1 MKQPFWKVKHDFLC
15 LKIIGMLDKDSPKSQ
30 IISVIQQLRLENFPE
45 VRYNDGSHYTKDEH
59 GRFTGST
66 STGSSSSGSVNR
78 ISGAI
83 SGALDPYS
91 QAAEDHAKRY
101 YELVRHM
108 TGDTQKIAENTH
120 IGKDKID
127 KIKNHVFIKEHDLW
141 DGQKR
146 RFDPSYHMAQSW
158 QRLMNGKNIK
168 EQDWILLKH
177 EYCELRYMEKGL
189 TQDQAHIKASKR
201 YNYAKYC
208 D

>member
-1 MKQPFWKVKHDFLC
+1 MWIYKHDLKCMKIAGMLLKDKPSGEIIKEIYSLC
-15 LKIIGMLDKDSPKSQ
+15 L
-30 IISVIQQLRLENFPE
+30 VNNAE

-66 STGSSSSGSVNR
+66 SSGGSASSGGGYK

-83 SGALDPYS
+83 NGALDPYS
-91 QAAEDHAKRY
+91 KAADDHAKRY

-108 TGDTQKIAENTH
+108 TTDTQKISENTN
-120 IGKDKID
+120 ICKDKID
-127 KIKNHVFIKEHDLW
+127 KIKNHVFVKEHDLL
-141 DGQKR
+141 DGRKR
-146 RFDPSYHMAQSW
+146 RFDSSYHMAQSW
-158 QRLMNGKNIK
+158 QRLINGKDIK
-168 EQDWILLKH
+168 EQDRILLKH

-189 TQDQAHIKASKR
+189 TQNQAHIKASKR